1 MHGTRKFMNDQLK
14 RVSDR
19 WLRLRKNV
27 YQYYKIRHIPEKKTV
42 LFILGCQRSGTTLLA
57 EIFERDFYNTKVYH
71 EFSPL
76 SSLDRMY
83 KIRLNPL
90 HIVKQEID
98 QNRASLVIV
107 KPLVESQNALILLN
121 YFENSKALWTYRN
134 YRDVVSSN
142 LTHWGVKN
150 GINNLRPIVEDQP
163 QNWRSEN
170 ISEESR
176 EIVLSHFS
184 EDMNPYD
191 AAALFWLVRNRLFFE
206 LNLDKNHRV
215 KLCKYELLI
224 QDPIGTISQIY
235 EFVGQ
240 VYPSYRMPLKVYK
253 TSTGKGK
260 DIKLSRQIELLC
272 DEMLDRLNH
281 AHALK
286 QQHNTCKNKIT

>member
-76 SSLDRMY
+76 SSLDKMY

-90 HIVKQEID
+90 HFVKQEID
-98 QNRASLVIV
+98 QNRASLVIL
-107 KPLVESQNALILLN
+107 KPLVESQNALTLLN

-176 EIVLSHFS
+176 AIVLSHFS
-184 EDMNPYD
+184 EGMNPYD
-191 AAALFWLVRNRLFFE
+191 AAALFWLIRNRFFFE
-206 LNLDKNHRV
+206 LGLYQNQYV
-215 KLCKYELLI
+215 AMCKYEELI
-224 QDPIGTISQIY
+224 QDPLRTMRRIY
-235 EFVGQ
+235 EFAGHA
-240 VYPSYRMPLKVYK
+240 YPSHEIPLRIYT
-253 TSTGKGK
+253 TSKGKGE
-260 DIKLSRQIELLC
+260 DIKLSREVERLC
-272 DEMLDRLNH
+272 DEMSDRLDH

-286 QQHNTCKNKIT
+286 QQHMQE